1 MSLTSWKAPKV
12 SRLPTLLKPK
22 STTGEMV
29 EREAIPALFYF
40 SSSGPAGYGEYFVKC
55 LDRQK
60 DFPAR
65 RGILIVCLLY
75 TSRGEEDASVIITL
89 LEEIT
94 GAEVK

>member
-40 SSSGPAGYGEYFVKC
+40 HPGGPAGDGEYFVKC

-65 RGILIVCLLY
+65 RGIFIVIELY
-75 TSRGEEDASVIITL
+75 WR
-89 LEEIT
+89 
-94 GAEVK
+94 